1 MKQMNGFTMVEMLFA
16 LMILSI
22 LTLLVVPSIIKTVER
37 QETKHFFAVLES
49 DILYIQNQAL
59 GTRDNVRIVFD
70 EEFYVV
76 ISEWKTEEIKRHYP
90 EHLQYANKINNRVA
104 FNNNGTIINPTTF
117 KFKDKKITYQLVF
130 PLGKGRHYIEE
141 Q

>member
-1 MKQMNGFTMVEMLFA
+1 MKQINGFTMVEMLFA

-22 LTLLVVPSIIKTVER
+22 LTLLVVPSIVRTVEK
-37 QETKHFFAVLES
+37 QETNHFFAVLES

-70 EEFYVV
+70 EEYYVV
-76 ISEWKTEEIKRHYP
+76 ISEGKTEGIKRHYP
-90 EHLQYANKINNRVA
+90 EHLKYNNKINNRVA

-117 KFKDKKITYQLVF
+117 KFKDRKNTYHLVF

-141 Q
+141 R

>member
-1 MKQMNGFTMVEMLFA
+1 MKQMNGFTMVEMLVV

-22 LTLLVVPSIIKTVER
+22 LTLLVVPSIIRTIEK
-37 QETKHFFAVLES
+37 QETNHFFAVLES

-59 GTRDNVRIVFD
+59 GTRHNIRIVFD
-70 EEFYVV
+70 KEFYVV
-76 ISEWKTEEIKRHYP
+76 INEWKTEEIKRHYP
-90 EHLQYANKINNRVA
+90 EHLKYDNKINNRVT

-117 KFKDKKITYQLVF
+117 KFRDKETTYQLVF